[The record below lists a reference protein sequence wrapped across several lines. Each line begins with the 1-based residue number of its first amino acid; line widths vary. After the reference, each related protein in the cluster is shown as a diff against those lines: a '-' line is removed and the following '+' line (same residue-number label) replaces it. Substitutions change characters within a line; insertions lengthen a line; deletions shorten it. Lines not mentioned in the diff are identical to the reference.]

1 MTNVLVTGAGGPL
14 GVSLACSFKD
24 APESLRLIGTDD
36 NRWNLPLSI
45 CERTYL
51 VPRASERALY
61 AGALAEVI
69 KAESIDVVV
78 PSHPLEVRAVAEL
91 HRHLGA
97 AITLPRPSVLSIA
110 EDKLLTYKRLSE
122 RNVAVPQ
129 SVALGAPGKV
139 DEAFATITGRPIWV
153 AGTGVPGIGLSGA
166 ELACKSPEIA
176 RAWVEHHRGWGKMA
190 AIEYLPGAS
199 LSWMAGFA
207 DGVLLAAGAQECLE
221 RAHAPEALSSAGV
234 APAVSRTVHRDDVA
248 QLAERAV
255 RAIDDKPHGL
265 YLVDVKEDA
274 RGALRVVE
282 ISAGRCSATTAVYT
296 DCGYNFPWLLV
307 RLARG
312 DSVRPL
318 PAPNTAIEPNVY
330 WLHDLSCTPVAI
342 RGSKPFDAFPRAGVG
357 GGT

>member
-1 MTNVLVTGAGGPL
+1 MTNVLVTGAGGPF
-14 GVSLACSFKD
+14 GVNLARSLND
-24 APESLRLIGTDD
+24 APESLRLIGTDA
-36 NRWNLPLSI
+36 NRWHLPLSI

-51 VPRASERALY
+51 VPHASERAIY
-61 AGALAEVI
+61 AAALAEVI

-110 EDKLLTYKRLSE
+110 EDKLATYKRLRE
-122 RNVAVPQ
+122 RNVAIP
-129 SVALGAPGKV
+129 AFLGLGAPGQV
-139 DEAFATITGRPIWV
+139 DEAFATIAGRPIWIV
-153 AGTGVPGIGLSGA
+153 GTGVPGIGLAGA
-166 ELACKSPEIA
+166 ELACRSPEMA
-176 RAWVEHHRGWGKMA
+176 RAWVEHHQGWGKMA
-190 AIEYLPGAS
+190 AVEYLPGAS

-221 RAHAPEALSSAGV
+221 RVRSPEALSSRGA
-234 APAVSRTVHRDDVA
+234 APAVSRTVHRDDLA
-248 QLAERAV
+248 RLAEHAV

-274 RGALRVVE
+274 KGALRVID
-282 ISAGRCSATTAVYT
+282 ISAGRCSATTAAYT

-330 WLHDLSCTPVAI
+330 WLHDLDCGPVAI
-342 RGSKPFDAFPRAGVG
+342 RGSEAFDAFPRAGVDG
-357 GGT
+357 A